1 MSVRNDKETALR
13 LTGTWH
19 ARFDEVDDELFRSHE
34 FFDPRDLLQVKYEML
49 RQVAIDGRG
58 VSEVT
63 RAFGFSRPPFYH
75 AQEAFAQGGLAAL
88 IPKPTGPKTAR
99 KLTDE
104 VLDYVEQL
112 KAANRAL
119 RAPQWSEKV
128 LEKFGLA
135 VHPRSIQRALER
147 RAKKDR

>member
-1 MSVRNDKETALR
+1 MDTEDSKEAALR

-19 ARFDEVDDELFRSHE
+19 ARFDDVNDELFHGHD

-49 RQVAIDGRG
+49 RRVAIGEMN
-58 VSEVT
+58 VSQAT

-75 AQEAFAQGGLAAL
+75 AQEAFTEGGLAAL
-88 IPKPTGPKTAR
+88 APKSTGPKANR

-112 KAANRAL
+112 RTADEELSAR
-119 RAPQWSEKV
+119 QWSKSV
-128 LEKFGLA
+128 LRKFGLE

-147 RAKKDR
+147 RAKKAR

>member
-1 MSVRNDKETALR
+1 MSVSDDKEAALR

-19 ARFDEVDDELFRSHE
+19 ARFDDVGDELFRNNE

-49 RQVAIDGRG
+49 RRVAIEGRS

-63 RAFGFSRPPFYH
+63 RVFGFSRPPFYH
-75 AQEAFAQGGLAAL
+75 AQRALAQGGLAAL
-88 IPKPTGPKTAR
+88 IPKPTGPKAAR

-112 KAANRAL
+112 RAANREL
-119 RAPQWSEKV
+119 RAPEWSEMV
-128 LEKFGLA
+128 LEKYDLT

-147 RAKKDR
+147 RAKKDL